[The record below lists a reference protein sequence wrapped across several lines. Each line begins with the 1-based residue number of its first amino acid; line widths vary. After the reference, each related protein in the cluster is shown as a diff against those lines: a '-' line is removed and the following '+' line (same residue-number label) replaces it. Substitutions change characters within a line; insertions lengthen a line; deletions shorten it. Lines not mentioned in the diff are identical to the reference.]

1 MSHGLDL
8 GPIARVE
15 LACRDLHRQRD
26 FYTRILGLP
35 PQRGNE
41 ARFRIG
47 QLELVLRPRGDALF
61 PRADEVRPPPEMGA
75 LLAFPVPPH
84 ELDRWYRRM
93 LTARVA
99 GAGGARRRPA
109 RRRACCGWRTPRATS
124 SNSSPSSDASPT
136 AHAAAAIAGGG
147 ALLLWPAFLNGYP
160 LVFSDTGAF
169 LEQTAAAA
177 LPAWDKPVVYGPLL
191 HAFHWRLSLW
201 PAAAA
206 QALLLSWLLWRTGRM
221 LRGRAEA
228 GGAPAAGGRALRAS
242 PPRPGSLRC

>member
-1 MSHGLDL
+1 LSHGLDL

-61 PRADEVRPPPEMGA
+61 PRADEVRPPPEVGA

-84 ELDRWYRRM
+84 ELDRWHRRM

-99 GAGGARRRPA
+99 VLEAPGPA
-109 RRRACCGWRTPRATS
+109 
-124 SNSSPSSDASPT
+124 
-136 AHAAAAIAGGG
+136 
-147 ALLLWPAFLNGYP
+147 
-160 LVFSDTGAF
+160 
-169 LEQTAAAA
+169 
-177 LPAWDKPVVYGPLL
+177 
-191 HAFHWRLSLW
+191 
-201 PAAAA
+201 
-206 QALLLSWLLWRTGRM
+206 
-221 LRGRAEA
+221 
-228 GGAPAAGGRALRAS
+228 GAPPRVLRVADTE
-242 PPRPGSLRC
+242 GNVVELFAQF